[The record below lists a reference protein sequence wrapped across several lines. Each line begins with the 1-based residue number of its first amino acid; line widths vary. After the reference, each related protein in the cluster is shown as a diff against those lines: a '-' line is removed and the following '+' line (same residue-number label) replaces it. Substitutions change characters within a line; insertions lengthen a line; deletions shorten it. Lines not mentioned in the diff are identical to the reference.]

1 MGLCFQYRV
10 SHIITREYV
19 VRYKIFVVG
28 RNVNWNALHPL
39 SAMDICTPAGRTY
52 NTMLCKRPQHL
63 LFFSILLIV

>member
-19 VRYKIFVVG
+19 IRYKIFVVG

-39 SAMDICTPAGRTY
+39 SAMDICTPAGRT
-52 NTMLCKRPQHL
+52 
-63 LFFSILLIV
+63 